1 LTADQHER
9 IIRNLI
15 LLPEHTFM
23 EHTVTEA
30 EIKRAKSLHSILLF
44 DFIVIHVFIF
54 VLALSMLKT
63 SIVPITIM
71 PILSLALLG
80 NVIYKARRAVTRE
93 TSMFVLC
100 HNLLAEKRA
109 KLFMLLF
116 IVTGSL
122 TTILLL
128 GGAQFGM
135 SKITSWALAGG
146 VGQLPFMVV
155 LLVLVV
161 LEFDAE
167 HQCKSGK
174 IPPSALALHSALQ
187 KA

>member
-1 LTADQHER
+1 
-9 IIRNLI
+9 
-15 LLPEHTFM
+15 M

-30 EIKRAKSLHSILLF
+30 EINRAKSLHSVLLF

-80 NVIYKARRAVTRE
+80 NVIFRARRAVTQE
-93 TSMFVLC
+93 ESMFVLC

-116 IVTGSL
+116 IVTGTL
-122 TTILLL
+122 TAILVF
-128 GGAQFGM
+128 GGTQLGM
-135 SKITSWALAGG
+135 SKITSWALAVGI
-146 VGQLPFMVV
+146 GQLPFMVI

-167 HQCKSGK
+167 HQCKDGK
-174 IPPSALALHSALQ
+174 IPAAALKLHAALK